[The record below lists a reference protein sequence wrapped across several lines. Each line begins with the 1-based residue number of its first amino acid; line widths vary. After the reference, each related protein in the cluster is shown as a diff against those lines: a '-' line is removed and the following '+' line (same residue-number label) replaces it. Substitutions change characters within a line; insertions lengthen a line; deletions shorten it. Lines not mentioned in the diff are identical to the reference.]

1 MQQDSRINKD
11 TQVGNNIPSSY
22 NLVKEFQGKKYT
34 GMKVGGRHL
43 WYYDKGE
50 WREKKVAPDKWE
62 FTYNVKKRRAWYA
75 PEGSGVPLGTQYHWY
90 ILADQTVSKMDAN
103 IYSTSMSG
111 LKYKLSHKRA
121 DRQYWSATE
130 DAQRTRLIKIL
141 EVIITRLKQQ
151 SNMEYKQVTLDELQ
165 RTIQH

>member
-1 MQQDSRINKD
+1 VQQDSRINKD

-62 FTYNVKKRRAWYA
+62 FTYNVKKRRAWNA